1 MKIKRTLAE
10 KVLMIGDYAGPDSK
24 GGMATVIKNYLPYFE
39 YLDYVYTWKPSDN
52 KFFKMWL
59 YVKAFIKVFLKL
71 TFNRKIKVVHIHT
84 CSGISFWRS
93 FRFVQLSKC
102 FNKQVLLHIHG
113 GRFPE
118 FYDHSDRKKD
128 IVGAISKADRLLV
141 LTESWKEWYV
151 SIGVNAEMVTVL
163 NNMVI
168 PIEPVE
174 VSKGT
179 RLNILFLGNL
189 TKEKGIFDLLQVMA
203 ENKEYLRSRVML
215 KIGGTMN
222 EDEICQSIISEGISD
237 FVEFCGYVSGN
248 DKAYLLNWCDVLVMP
263 SYFEC
268 LPMSILEAMTCSK
281 VIIASNVGGI
291 PTVVKDRKN
300 GILIEPGDNAAMIEA
315 IKTFVERPELLK
327 PFGEC
332 SRKLVESY
340 LPDKIVSV
348 LISLYEGL
356 C

>member
-1 MKIKRTLAE
+1 
-10 KVLMIGDYAGPDSK
+10 
-24 GGMATVIKNYLPYFE
+24 
-39 YLDYVYTWKPSDN
+39 
-52 KFFKMWL
+52 
-59 YVKAFIKVFLKL
+59 
-71 TFNRKIKVVHIHT
+71 
-84 CSGISFWRS
+84 
-93 FRFVQLSKC
+93 
-102 FNKQVLLHIHG
+102 
-113 GRFPE
+113 
-118 FYDHSDRKKD
+118 
-128 IVGAISKADRLLV
+128 
-141 LTESWKEWYV
+141 
-151 SIGVNAEMVTVL
+151 
-163 NNMVI
+163 
-168 PIEPVE
+168 
-174 VSKGT
+174 
-179 RLNILFLGNL
+179 
-189 TKEKGIFDLLQVMA
+189 
-203 ENKEYLRSRVML
+203 ML

-327 PFGEC
+327 PYGEC